1 MRGWPVTLTEP
12 RLLDEP
18 ITLRPVKVSDARTW
32 REIRVRNAPWLRPW
46 EPTNPE
52 TPLYRSSLGPYISM
66 VRAMRREARQ
76 GQAVPWVVTFGEEF
90 VGQLTVGSITWGSAR
105 SGQVGY
111 WIDEAYAGR
120 GIIPTALA
128 MAVDH
133 CFGVI
138 GLHRLEASIRPE
150 NHASRRVV
158 EKLGFREEGVRVR
171 QLHINGAWR
180 DHVCYALTAE
190 EVPHGLMPRWR
201 SVLGAS
207 RLKSLRVW
215 RHTGRGARVSLLDI
229 LRCVTWAVSLSRLP
243 FSRSAGGRASEQ
255 RDTVRRHRRD
265 LGWRAHPPVAAARIV
280 YGGGDRDN
288 RSRPGTCH
296 RS

>member
-1 MRGWPVTLTEP
+1 MRGWPVILTEP
-12 RLLDEP
+12 DLLAEP
-18 ITLRPVKVSDARTW
+18 IALRPVAVSDAKPW

-52 TPLYRSSLGPYISM
+52 TPLHRSSLGPYLAM

-76 GQAVPWVVTFGEEF
+76 GQAIPWVVTYGGVF
-90 VGQLTVGSITWGSAR
+90 VGQMTIGSITWGSSR

-120 GIIPTALA
+120 GITPTALA

-133 CFGVI
+133 CFGVV

-150 NHASRRVV
+150 NHPSRRVV

-180 DHVCYALTAE
+180 DHLCYAITSEDA
-190 EVPHGLMPRWR
+190 PQGLMPRWR
-201 SVLGAS
+201 SILTES
-207 RLKSLRVW
+207 KSS
-215 RHTGRGARVSLLDI
+215 TA
-229 LRCVTWAVSLSRLP
+229 
-243 FSRSAGGRASEQ
+243 
-255 RDTVRRHRRD
+255 
-265 LGWRAHPPVAAARIV
+265 
-280 YGGGDRDN
+280 
-288 RSRPGTCH
+288 
-296 RS
+296 